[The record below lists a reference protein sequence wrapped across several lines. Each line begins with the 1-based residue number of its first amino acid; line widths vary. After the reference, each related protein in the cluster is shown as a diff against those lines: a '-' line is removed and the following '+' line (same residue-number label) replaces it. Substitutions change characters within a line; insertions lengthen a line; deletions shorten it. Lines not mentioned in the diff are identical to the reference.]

1 MLRLQVAGRT
11 KSLFSTM
18 KKLLR
23 LDSIESGGRAKG
35 EVHDILAS
43 RCVVAPHPDLPTD
56 QAEDLAC
63 QVLCK
68 LQFPLPELQS
78 FTFTVHDK
86 LGSARHVLGF
96 QRGLV

>member
-1 MLRLQVAGRT
+1 MVFYQVAGRT

-23 LDSIESGGRAKG
+23 LDSIESGGRAKQ

-43 RCVVAPHPDLPTD
+43 RCVVTPHADLPRD

-63 QVLCK
+63 QVGHP
-68 LQFPLPELQS
+68 QR
-78 FTFTVHDK
+78 VH
-86 LGSARHVLGF
+86 LHSV
-96 QRGLV
+96 

>member
-1 MLRLQVAGRT
+1 MHSLAGSCGVVQVAGRT

-23 LDSIESGGRAKG
+23 LDSIKSGGRAKQ

-43 RCVVAPHPDLPTD
+43 RCVVSPHPDLPPE

-63 QVLCK
+63 QVCATQDPCL
-68 LQFPLPELQS
+68 
-78 FTFTVHDK
+78 
-86 LGSARHVLGF
+86 
-96 QRGLV
+96 